1 MIFINNI
8 KSLVKNA
15 FVKPTITC
23 VIIVILSVFTA
34 CSDNRTV
41 IQEIPL
47 ETTDEVVIS
56 SITDVEN
63 AALAEDDVPDIYV
76 YVCGA
81 VCSPGVVIVPEGSR
95 AEYALEKAGG
105 FAEGANTVYVNLAAK
120 VTDGQRL
127 YFPFLD
133 ETLNQEVEES
143 DAAAGGTTSQG
154 GFPVN
159 VNTADAATLCTLP
172 GIGGTRANAIIEYRT
187 NYGPFERIE
196 DIKNV
201 SGIGDASFEKLAP
214 YICVD

>member
-1 MIFINNI
+1 MIFRNNI
-8 KSLVKNA
+8 KFIARKA
-15 FVKPTITC
+15 FARATITG
-23 VIIVILSVFTA
+23 VIIAVLSVFTA
-34 CSDNRTV
+34 CSDNMTV
-41 IQEIPL
+41 IEEIPL
-47 ETTDEVVIS
+47 ETIDEVVIS
-56 SITDVEN
+56 SVNDDEE
-63 AALAEDDVPDIYV
+63 AASAEVDIPDIYV

-120 VTDGQRL
+120 LTDGQRL

-133 ETLNQEVEES
+133 EALNQELGEADE
-143 DAAAGGTTSQG
+143 AAGETTSQG

-159 VNTADAATLCTLP
+159 INTADTAALCTLP
-172 GIGGTRANAIIEYRT
+172 GIGDTRANAIIEYRT

-214 YICVD
+214 YICVE